1 MTLETIKIALE
12 KSGLQH
18 ELYTDPCRSCAGFTT
33 TEIGIKFSDKSPV
46 WDWYELTEYPEPE
59 YENSIFYKNGYSQNT
74 GATYKGTKRMFA
86 AYNRIEKALGF
97 KIR

>member
-1 MTLETIKIALE
+1 MVNLFRVKITVCICFLFLGLE
-12 KSGLQH
+12 
-18 ELYTDPCRSCAGFTT
+18 
-33 TEIGIKFSDKSPV
+33 
-46 WDWYELTEYPEPE
+46 
-59 YENSIFYKNGYSQNT
+59 NGYSQNT